1 MVEKTEK
8 KTCSVA
14 ELEKQ
19 IFEKEGV
26 TVVIRAPSNVQVDN
40 YPYERK
46 LADNKN
52 LADLRDRIDKAIGN
66 RELDYSIVLGDGN
79 SLPHGRTNMST
90 ARDSYKN

>member
-1 MVEKTEK
+1 MAKNN
-8 KTCSVA
+8 TCSVA

-26 TVVIRAPSNVQVDN
+26 TVVVRAPSNEQVDK

-52 LADLRDRIDKAIGN
+52 ISDLRDRVNKAIGDKGL
-66 RELDYSIVLGDGN
+66 EYSIVLGDGN

>member
-1 MVEKTEK
+1 MGKNNN
-8 KTCSVA
+8 CSVA

-19 IFEKEGV
+19 IFEKEGI
-26 TVVIRAPSNVQVDN
+26 TVVIRAPSNEKVDN

-52 LADLRDRIDKAIGN
+52 ISDLRDRINKAIGS
-66 RELDYSIVLGDGN
+66 RGLDYSIVLGDGN
-79 SLPHGRTNMST
+79 ALPHGRTNMST